1 MIRKI
6 GTLALFLASLA
17 TFAQTDAPS
26 SATPAPS
33 TPAST
38 SGKRYSRPDIPGTFA
53 LEIGVNRA
61 MGTPAK
67 FDQGF
72 WGSRTLNVYYTYD
85 MRLFKSRFFF
95 VPGVGFSFERYK
107 FVNGRT
113 LGYANTNATEVSLL
127 TGTEAGYPVNLKK
140 SMLVTNYFEVP
151 VEIKYMTRPEDPN
164 RSFRISVGGRIGY
177 MYDAFTKV
185 KFTEDGENKKVKNNQ
200 NYNLTRL
207 RYGLSAHVGIG
218 NISLFS
224 YYNFTPLFEDRKGP
238 KNDDTTNTTITT
250 FTIGLSLASF

>member
-26 SATPAPS
+26 SIPAATPP
-33 TPAST
+33 PA
-38 SGKRYSRPDIPGTFA
+38 KRYSRPDIPGTFA
-53 LEIGVNRA
+53 VEIGVNRA
-61 MGTPAK
+61 MGTPSK

-72 WGSRTLNVYYTYD
+72 WGSRSLNVYYTYD
-85 MRLFKSRFFF
+85 MRILKSRLFF

-107 FVNGRT
+107 LVNGRT
-113 LGYANTNATEVSLL
+113 LGYANANANEVSML
-127 TGTEAGYPVNLKK
+127 TGIEAGYPVNLKK

-151 VEIKYMTRPEDPN
+151 VELKYMSRPEDPN

-177 MYDAFTKV
+177 MYDAMTKV
-185 KFTEDGENKKVKNNQ
+185 KYSENGENKKVKNNQ

-224 YYNFTPLFEDRKGP
+224 YYNFTPLFEDKKGP
-238 KNDDTTNTTITT
+238 KNDDATNTTINT
-250 FTIGLSLASF
+250 FTIGLSIASF